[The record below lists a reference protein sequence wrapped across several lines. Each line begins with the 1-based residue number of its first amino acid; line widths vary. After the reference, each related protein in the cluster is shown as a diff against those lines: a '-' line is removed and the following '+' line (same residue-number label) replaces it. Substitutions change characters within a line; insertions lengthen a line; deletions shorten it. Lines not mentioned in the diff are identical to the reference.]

1 MTIELLAIR
10 SNTTTTATPAACV
23 VFKYYKKYSCQG
35 VSISCC
41 IASAEAWSTS
51 RRMAGW
57 LSGVSCLSDVVYSRM
72 CRTREVRQLLRVRLD
87 LPGPYDCAVV
97 HRPENADVAVI
108 VAAWMVTCKNLAGP
122 LSTMPVWSDSYT
134 WTHTIRQPDDCL
146 NNPLQRV
153 QNLFLRRLGGGLRK
167 STSRHLMLREFGCRP
182 LVRGWL
188 QADVGLW
195 NRIQQLPAE
204 HMLPVTVAES
214 LALGGNVG
222 SSWVS
227 DFTAVLN
234 AFGALPEGGLFDDGV
249 PCPLSAHNMLSSF
262 DRWLYGCWCDLPS
275 DPRSAPSDRVSCC
288 KYQQWFAVE
297 GGSEVDPLRCLD
309 RGRWS
314 DCPDYV
320 RHTAPLSRESVRALA
335 SFRLGAH
342 DLDVETAKF
351 QSRSAVGNAAGVAR
365 AARLCRFVCQHGVGD
380 EMHMLAECEAYDAVR
395 RSHADLFSDLGGWMD
410 FPSDIS
416 AAQFRAFMHQPA
428 HQVSVF
434 CVLVLSDAGS
444 TRRWM

>member
-1 MTIELLAIR
+1 
-10 SNTTTTATPAACV
+10 
-23 VFKYYKKYSCQG
+23 
-35 VSISCC
+35 
-41 IASAEAWSTS
+41 
-51 RRMAGW
+51 
-57 LSGVSCLSDVVYSRM
+57 
-72 CRTREVRQLLRVRLD
+72 
-87 LPGPYDCAVV
+87 
-97 HRPENADVAVI
+97 
-108 VAAWMVTCKNLAGP
+108 
-122 LSTMPVWSDSYT
+122 
-134 WTHTIRQPDDCL
+134 
-146 NNPLQRV
+146 
-153 QNLFLRRLGGGLRK
+153 
-167 STSRHLMLREFGCRP
+167 
-182 LVRGWL
+182 L
-188 QADVGLW
+188 QAAVGLW

-204 HMLPVTVAES
+204 HMLRVTVAES

-249 PCPLSAHNMLSSF
+249 PCPLSAHNVLSSF

-314 DCPDYV
+314 DCPGYV

-351 QSRSAVGNAAGVAR
+351 QSRSAVGNAAGIAR
-365 AARLCRFVCQHGVGD
+365 AARLCRFCQHGVGD

-428 HQVSVF
+428 NQVSGFLRACAQRRWANPPLDVMF
-434 CVLVLSDAGS
+434 ADGLTAEEAEALLGADGGGLPPESPDSFLSAISDEFYDVYSDAYYDTG
-444 TRRWM
+444 TP